1 MLSFFLRD
9 VLDKIRDLIGSVSEG
24 FPTYFFIIA
33 MYGVMNYSLLMPNL
47 VAFYAKQNEILKKI
61 MYLFCVGCF
70 SIYAR
75 LVKL

>member
-9 VLDKIRDLIGSVSEG
+9 VLDKICDLIGSVSEG

-47 VAFYAKQNEILKKI
+47 VAFYAKQNEILKKL

-70 SIYAR
+70 SIYTR